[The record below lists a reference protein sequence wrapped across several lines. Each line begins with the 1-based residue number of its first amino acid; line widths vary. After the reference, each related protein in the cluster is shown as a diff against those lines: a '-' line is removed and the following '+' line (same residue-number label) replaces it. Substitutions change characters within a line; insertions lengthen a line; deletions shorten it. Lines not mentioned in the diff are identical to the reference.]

1 MSYLFKDFLR
11 LEDVGEYL
19 NQYGYSYDPEEEG
32 GYCRLKNTIL
42 DLYHEN
48 KLNVV
53 FYYDDFALIKTLRFS
68 KDLSVEEVKDERF
81 EHYISGYFH
90 ALEVKSVIEHECNLN
105 IIRTSYSYYHLYDKE
120 QLPISDNEYKV
131 EAGRKFTSIEFGD
144 NEIPSVIEFSD
155 LRFPKADLDKLFNEK
170 NSELKSV
177 KDELADVKAQN
188 AKLIADKEESKATG
202 SFMMGTPTVEHGK
215 PKSKTNEQQAE
226 ALAAAKA
233 QIIDLENQLAQAKA
247 ELADKP
253 AHDNTGQNHL
263 YNWQAMDKN
272 QYPPELH
279 LAIEIWKEYYQADV
293 VEHITQ
299 FDSGRFNRIS
309 TKLNLSKGNLKDR
322 VRTLLTPLNSK
333 TRSPELLSSLEVI
346 NIIHNDKLEQD

>member
-32 GYCRLKNTIL
+32 DYYRLKNTIL

-68 KDLSVEEVKDERF
+68 KNLRIEEVKEERF

-90 ALEVKSVIEHECNLN
+90 APEVKSIIENECNLD
-105 IIRTSYSYYHLYDKE
+105 IIRTSYGYYHLYDKE
-120 QLPISDNEYKV
+120 KLPISDNEYKV

-144 NEIPSVIEFSD
+144 NEIPSIIEFSD

-177 KDELADVKAQN
+177 KDELAD
-188 AKLIADKEESKATG
+188 L
-202 SFMMGTPTVEHGK
+202 
-215 PKSKTNEQQAE
+215 KS
-226 ALAAAKA
+226 
-233 QIIDLENQLAQAKA
+233 QLSQAKA
-247 ELADKP
+247 ELANKP
-253 AHDNTGQNHL
+253 ANEVQLQGIAK
-263 YNWQAMDKN
+263 YNADKS
-272 QYPPELH
+272 Y
-279 LAIEIWKEYYQADV
+279 V
-293 VEHITQ
+293 
-299 FDSGRFNRIS
+299 IS
-309 TKLNLSKGNLKDR
+309 TSKALANYIWSMDTKKAIRTGDMVQQIRHVMHNVAPNLL
-322 VRTLLTPLNSK
+322 P
-333 TRSPELLSSLEVI
+333 
-346 NIIHNDKLEQD
+346 NDKAIRDWLSGIAPDYAKKRGKTPKDAPREIPLIMKK

>member
-1 MSYLFKDFLR
+1 MNVSYLFKDFLR

-19 NQYGYSYDPEEEG
+19 NQYGYSYDPEEEDDH
-32 GYCRLKNTIL
+32 YRLKNTIL

-53 FYYDDFALIKTLRFS
+53 FYYDDFALIKTLKFS
-68 KDLSVEEVKDERF
+68 KKLTVEEVKEERF

-90 ALEVKSVIEHECNLN
+90 ALEVKSIIEHECNLN
-105 IIRTSYSYYHLYDKE
+105 IIRTSYGYYHLYDKE
-120 QLPISDNEYKV
+120 KLPVYDNEYKV
-131 EAGRKFTSIEFGD
+131 EAGHKFTSIEFGD

-170 NSELKSV
+170 NSELKAV
-177 KDELADVKAQN
+177 KDELADLK
-188 AKLIADKEESKATG
+188 D
-202 SFMMGTPTVEHGK
+202 
-215 PKSKTNEQQAE
+215 
-226 ALAAAKA
+226 
-233 QIIDLENQLAQAKA
+233 QLKQAKA
-247 ELADKP
+247 NLAYNP
-253 AHDNTGQNHL
+253 ANNTIDQNHL

-279 LAIEIWKEYYQADV
+279 LAIEIWQEYYQAGA

-309 TKLNLSKGNLKDR
+309 TKLNLSNGNLKSR
-322 VRTLLTPLNSK
+322 IRSLLTPLESK
-333 TRSPELLSSLEVI
+333 LKSPSLIDSLREV
-346 NIIHNDKLEQD
+346 NIIYTDKLEQD

>member
-1 MSYLFKDFLR
+1 MNVSYLFKDFLR

-32 GYCRLKNTIL
+32 DYYRLKNTIL

-53 FYYDDFALIKTLRFS
+53 FYYDDFALIKTLRFA
-68 KDLSVEEVKDERF
+68 KDLSVEEVKEERF

-177 KDELADVKAQN
+177 KDELAD
-188 AKLIADKEESKATG
+188 L
-202 SFMMGTPTVEHGK
+202 
-215 PKSKTNEQQAE
+215 KS
-226 ALAAAKA
+226 
-233 QIIDLENQLAQAKA
+233 QLSQAKA
-247 ELADKP
+247 ELANKP
-253 AHDNTGQNHL
+253 ANKVQLQGIAK
-263 YNWQAMDKN
+263 YNADKA
-272 QYPPELH
+272 Y
-279 LAIEIWKEYYQADV
+279 V
-293 VEHITQ
+293 
-299 FDSGRFNRIS
+299 IS
-309 TKLNLSKGNLKDR
+309 TSKALANYIWSMDTNKAIRTGDMVQQIRHVMHNVAPNLLPDDKAIRDWLSGIAPDYAKKRGKTPKDAPR
-322 VRTLLTPLNSK
+322 EIPLIMK
-333 TRSPELLSSLEVI
+333 
-346 NIIHNDKLEQD
+346 K